1 MKNIII
7 LSILAFI
14 LINKVQ
20 ALEKN
25 QITITILYDNYL
37 FTEGLKTDWGFSC
50 IVKGTEKTILF
61 DTGTNGDILFYNINK
76 LNVNPKD
83 IELIALSHNHTDH
96 TGGLSSF
103 LGKNNKVSV
112 YIPASFPERFI
123 RKVKETKAEVIPVEK
138 PIEICKDV
146 FLTGEIGTQIIEQ
159 SLILNTSKGLIVI
172 TGCAHPGIVNI
183 IKRAKEIINK
193 KIYLVF
199 GGFHLG
205 STSERE
211 VKEIISD
218 FRDLEVINAGPTHC
232 TGDRAIGLFKKA
244 FGENFVQMGVGKV
257 IQISY

>member
-7 LSILAFI
+7 LSVLTFI
-14 LINKVQ
+14 LIDKVQ

-25 QITITILYDNYL
+25 QITITILYDNYV
-37 FTEGLKTDWGFSC
+37 FGEGLKTDWGFSC
-50 IVKGTEKTILF
+50 IIKGTEKTILF
-61 DTGTNGDILFYNINK
+61 DTGTSGNILFYNIKK

-96 TGGLSSF
+96 TGGLLSF

-112 YIPASFPERFI
+112 YIPASFPESFF

-146 FLTGEIGTQIIEQ
+146 FLTGKIGTQIIEQ

-172 TGCAHPGIVNI
+172 TGCAHPGIVDI

-199 GGFHLG
+199 GGFHL
-205 STSERE
+205 SSKSERE
-211 VKEIISD
+211 VENIMSD
-218 FRDLEVINAGPTHC
+218 FKDLEVINVGPTHC
-232 TGDRAIGLFKKA
+232 TGDKAIGLFKKA
-244 FGENFVQMGVGKV
+244 YGENFVQMGVGKV
-257 IQISY
+257 IHISY